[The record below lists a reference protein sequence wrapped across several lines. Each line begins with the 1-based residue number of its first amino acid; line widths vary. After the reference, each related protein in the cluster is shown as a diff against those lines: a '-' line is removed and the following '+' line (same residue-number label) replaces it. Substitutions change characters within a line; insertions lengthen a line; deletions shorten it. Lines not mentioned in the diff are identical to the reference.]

1 MKIDLY
7 RLTQN
12 DNDGFREMVREYADS
27 YLEMLTFW
35 DMCMMRV
42 DTMREQAMSFS
53 MCHFD
58 NLDLRLSTPADVYVD
73 DEDKAREIILDEFN
87 SALRKMFNDSL
98 EYELDHST
106 DGRVYIQVLPI
117 DSELD
122 NVYIHV
128 VSLHRNEV
136 IVAYRSE
143 VVPWCIGDVED
154 VYMLWRALKNQEMA
168 SLVEFDAPF

>member
-1 MKIDLY
+1 
-7 RLTQN
+7 
-12 DNDGFREMVREYADS
+12 
-27 YLEMLTFW
+27 
-35 DMCMMRV
+35 MRV

-117 DSELD
+117 DRVLD
-122 NVYIHV
+122 NMYIHI
-128 VSLHRNEV
+128 VSLHRNEAP
-136 IVAYRSE
+136 VAYRGE
-143 VVPWCIGDVED
+143 TIPWDIGDVED
-154 VYMLWRALKNQEMA
+154 VYALWRALKNREMA
-168 SLVEFDAPF
+168 LLVEMNTPF

>member
-117 DSELD
+117 DRVLD
-122 NVYIHV
+122 NMYIHI
-128 VSLHRNEV
+128 VSLHRNEAP
-136 IVAYRSE
+136 VAYRGE

-154 VYMLWRALKNQEMA
+154 VYTLWRVLKSQEMA
-168 SLVEFDAPF
+168 LLVKMDAPF